1 MSSFKDQLE
10 DYLQSSDALTRRHV
24 HPRLLKMFELGGM
37 GARFER
43 AEGQYMWSEDGD
55 RYLDFLCG
63 GGVYLMGR
71 NHPRIHDALMDT
83 LSMNLP
89 NMTVVNASALGGLL
103 ASKLIEKAGGRFT
116 KVVYAN
122 SGSESTEVALRFA
135 RQVTNRRRFLYLEGA
150 FHGRSY
156 GAISVC
162 GFREMRTGVEP
173 AMPTCTPIP
182 AGNLRVLRRELKMGD
197 VAGLIFEPVQGMTGE
212 PVDIGYLREAE
223 NLCNQHGTLLIA
235 DEVQTGL
242 GRTGHWFMSTANGVR
257 PDILTTSKALSGGA
271 VPVAAVLVDEK
282 VYDKVYSGFSS
293 GLMYFSTF
301 AENNL
306 AMVAGITTID
316 LLDELDAP
324 TLAAEKGDY
333 LRTGLEDIASRYDC
347 IERVTGKGLMQTVYL
362 RESATPHLALQ
373 QKAMMAADKGAFAAA
388 VHVDLFARQKVIAQ
402 IPGPGVNAVKI
413 LPPVVSTDDD
423 LDYFLNSF
431 EDTIA
436 RFYGRNGPVVSL
448 GRGVI
453 DSAAKAVGKLLPG
466 AAPSLVRNEAA
477 QKKSPSSVN

>member
-1 MSSFKDQLE
+1 MSDFKEQLE
-10 DYLQSSDALTRRHV
+10 DYLQSSDALSRRHV
-24 HPRLLKMFELGGM
+24 HPRLMKMFELGGM

-43 AEGQYMWSEDGD
+43 AEGQYMWDEEGN
-55 RYLDFLCG
+55 RYLDFLSG

-71 NHPRIHDALMDT
+71 NHPSIHGALIDT

-103 ASKLIEKAGGRFT
+103 ASKLIEKAGARFT

-162 GFREMRTGVEP
+162 GFKEMRTGVEP
-173 AMPTCTPIP
+173 AMPTCTPIQP
-182 AGNLRVLRRELKMGD
+182 GDLRRLRQELKVGD
-197 VAGLIFEPVQGMTGE
+197 VAAFIFEPVQGMTGE
-212 PVDIGYLREAE
+212 PVDVGFLREAE
-223 NLCNQHGTLLIA
+223 NLCKQYGTLMIA

-242 GRTGHWFMSTANGVR
+242 GRTGHWFTSTALGIR
-257 PDILTTSKALSGGA
+257 PDIMTTSKALSGGA
-271 VPVAAVLVDEK
+271 VPVAAVLVDES

-316 LLDELDAP
+316 LLEELDAP
-324 TLAAEKGDY
+324 ALAAEKGAY
-333 LRTGLEDIASRYDC
+333 LRRGLEDIAERYDC
-347 IERVTGKGLMQTVYL
+347 IDRVTGMGMMQTVYL
-362 RESATPHLALQ
+362 KDSATPHLALQ

-388 VHVDLFARQKVIAQ
+388 VHVDLFARQKIIAQ

-413 LPPVVSTDDD
+413 LPPVVCTDED

-436 RFYGRNGPVVSL
+436 QFYGRNGPVVSL
-448 GRGVI
+448 GRGVVE
-453 DSAAKAVGKLLPG
+453 SAQKAVSKLLPG
-466 AAPSLVRNEAA
+466 GMPSLTRGDAA
-477 QKKSPSSVN
+477 EKKSPSSVN

>member
-1 MSSFKDQLE
+1 MSDFKSQLE
-10 DYLQSSDALTRRHV
+10 EYLQSSDALSRRHV
-24 HPRLLKMFELGGM
+24 HPRLMKMFELGGM

-43 AEGQYMWSEDGD
+43 AEGQYMWDGEGN

-71 NHPRIHDALMDT
+71 NQAKIHEALMDT

-103 ASKLIEKAGGRFT
+103 AQKLIDKAGGRFS

-173 AMPTCTPIP
+173 AMPTCTPIEP
-182 AGNLRVLRRELKMGD
+182 GNLRALRRELKVGD
-197 VAGLIFEPVQGMTGE
+197 VAALIFEPVQGMTGE
-212 PVDIGYLREAE
+212 PVDVGFLREAE
-223 NLCNQHGTLLIA
+223 NLCNQYGTLLIA

-242 GRTGHWFMSTANGVR
+242 GRTGHWFTSTAQGIR
-257 PDILTTSKALSGGA
+257 PDIMTTSKALSGGA
-271 VPVAAVLVDEK
+271 VPVAAVLVDEG
-282 VYDKVYSGFSS
+282 VYDKVFSGFSN

-316 LLDELDAP
+316 LLEELDAP
-324 TLAAEKGDY
+324 ALAAEKGAY
-333 LRTGLEDIASRYDC
+333 LRSGLEDIASRYDC
-347 IERVTGKGLMQTVYL
+347 IDRVTGMGMMQTVYL
-362 RESATPHLALQ
+362 KESATPHLALQ

-388 VHVDLFARQKVIAQ
+388 VHVDLFARQKIIAQ

-413 LPPVVSTDDD
+413 LPPVVATDED

-431 EDTIA
+431 EDTVA
-436 RFYGRNGPVVSL
+436 QFYGRNGPVVSL

-453 DSAAKAVGKLLPG
+453 DQATKAVSSLLPG
-466 AAPSLVRNEAA
+466 AMPSLVRGDAA
-477 QKKSPSSVN
+477 EKKSPSSMN